1 MVSLNSSQDIW
12 EGRAHILPPSGICRH
27 FFTPEDVIGWI
38 QDPASFMDWMANT
51 SDALFTFIKTEG
63 LEGLFRNLF
72 TRT

>member
-1 MVSLNSSQDIW
+1 M
-12 EGRAHILPPSGICRH
+12 
-27 FFTPEDVIGWI
+27 